1 MAGATANLD
10 PQRSP
15 QPHHFDIARSDHGL
29 WRVEDRDRLIG
40 GIFRTRK
47 DAIRFA
53 MFEADGNRAC
63 LHFGKGA
70 KAKAGQR

>member
-1 MAGATANLD
+1 
-10 PQRSP
+10 
-15 QPHHFDIARSDHGL
+15 
-29 WRVEDRDRLIG
+29 
-40 GIFRTRK
+40 
-47 DAIRFA
+47 